1 MLSDTGHYKQS
12 KILFDRAKAVIPS
25 GVNSPVRFYAP
36 FPFFATSAKDSKIVT
51 VDHKTYIDYCMG
63 YGALLLGHAYTP
75 VINDV
80 KSQIDNGSLFC
91 VPTENEVELAEL
103 FSEIIPFAEMTRI
116 VNTGAEATMNAIR
129 LARAFTKKKN
139 IIKFDGCYHGAYDY
153 VLVNAGPNNKGVPSS
168 DGGIEEAASRTL
180 VLPYNNFAELE
191 RVINTNDSIAA
202 LIIEPVLANSGL
214 ILPEKDYLSSIRQIT
229 RKENIVLIF
238 DEVITG
244 FRLSLGGASEFFGIH
259 PDLATYAKAMGNGFP
274 IAAIAGKKE
283 LMEQFAPKG
292 KVYQAST
299 FAGNPASVAASLST
313 IKNLL
318 EKKNEIY
325 PKTAKT
331 CDSIVHG
338 LRDALQELKLGFV
351 LTSIGSMFQLFF
363 TLDEVRDASIKR
375 KTNLNFFKI
384 MYEELLNSGVFI
396 PPSQFETCFVSYS
409 HSEEDVDQTIASY
422 SNALKKVKNK
432 ICSNS

>member
-1 MLSDTGHYKQS
+1 MLSDASQHRQS
-12 KILFDRAKAVIPS
+12 KTLYDRARAVIPS

-36 FPFFATSAKDSKIVT
+36 FPFFASSAKDSKIVT

-75 VINDV
+75 VINHV

-103 FSEIIPFAEMTRI
+103 FSKILPFAEMTRI

-153 VLVNAGPNNKGVPSS
+153 VLVNAGRAHRGISSS
-168 DGGIEEAASRTL
+168 DGNIEEAASRTL

-191 RVINTNDSIAA
+191 QVIGTSDNIAA
-202 LIIEPVLANSGL
+202 IIIEPVLANSGL
-214 ILPEKDYLSSIRQIT
+214 ILPGKEFLNNIRNIS

-244 FRLSLGGASEFFGIH
+244 FRLSIGGASEFFGIQ

-274 IAAIAGKKE
+274 IAAIAGRKE
-283 LMEQFAPKG
+283 IMEQFAPMG
-292 KVYQAST
+292 KLYQAST
-299 FAGNPASVAASLST
+299 FAGNPVSVAASIST
-313 IKNLL
+313 IKALI
-318 EKKNEIY
+318 EQKNIIY
-325 PKTAKT
+325 PKIAKI
-331 CDSIVHG
+331 CDSIVG
-338 LRDALQELKLGFV
+338 GIRNAMNTYSLDFV
-351 LTSIGSMFQLFF
+351 LTSIGSMFHLSFIQGEI
-363 TLDEVRDASIKR
+363 LDTSLMR
-375 KTNLNFFKI
+375 KANLGHFRI
-384 MYEELLNSGVFI
+384 MYHELLKSGVFI

-409 HSEEDVDQTIASY
+409 HNEEDIDQTIESY
-422 SNALKKVKNK
+422 SKALQKVKVRL
-432 ICSNS
+432 

>member
-1 MLSDTGHYKQS
+1 MLSDANQYGQS
-12 KILFDRAKAVIPS
+12 KILYERARAVIPS

-75 VINDV
+75 VINHV

-103 FSEIIPFAEMTRI
+103 FSEILPFAEMTRI

-153 VLVNAGPNNKGVPSS
+153 VLVNAGQAHRGISSS
-168 DGGIEEAASRTL
+168 DGNIEEAASHTL

-191 RVINTNDSIAA
+191 QVIGTSDNIAA
-202 LIIEPVLANSGL
+202 IIIEPVLANSGL
-214 ILPEKDYLSSIRQIT
+214 ILPGKEYLNNIRNIS
-229 RKENIVLIF
+229 RKEKIVLIF

-244 FRLSLGGASEFFGIH
+244 FRLSLGGASEFFGIK
-259 PDLATYAKAMGNGFP
+259 PDIATYAKAMGNGFP
-274 IAAIAGKKE
+274 IAAIAGRRDI
-283 LMEQFAPKG
+283 MEQFAPMG
-292 KVYQAST
+292 KLYQAST
-299 FAGNPASVAASLST
+299 FAGNPTSVAAGIST
-313 IKNLL
+313 IRTLIEQKNT
-318 EKKNEIY
+318 IY
-325 PKTAKT
+325 PKIAKI
-331 CDSIVHG
+331 CDSIVG
-338 LRDALQELKLGFV
+338 GIRDTMNTYSLDFV
-351 LTSIGSMFQLFF
+351 LTSIGSMFHLSFIQREI
-363 TLDEVRDASIKR
+363 LDTSLMR
-375 KTNLNFFKI
+375 KANLSYFRL
-384 MYEELLNSGVFI
+384 MYNELLKSGVFI

-409 HSEEDVDQTIASY
+409 HNEEDIDQTIESY
-422 SNALKKVKNK
+422 SKAFQKVKVRL
-432 ICSNS
+432 

>member
-1 MLSDTGHYKQS
+1 MSSDANQHRQS
-12 KILFDRAKAVIPS
+12 KILYDRARAVIPS
-25 GVNSPVRFYAP
+25 GVNSPVRFYTP

-75 VINDV
+75 VINHV

-103 FSEIIPFAEMTRI
+103 FSEILPFAEMTRI

-153 VLVNAGPNNKGVPSS
+153 VLVKAGEAHRGISSS
-168 DGGIEEAASRTL
+168 DGNIEEAASHTL

-191 RVINTNDSIAA
+191 QVIGTSDNIAA
-202 LIIEPVLANSGL
+202 IIIEPVLANSGL
-214 ILPEKDYLSSIRQIT
+214 ILPGKEYLNNIRNIS

-244 FRLSLGGASEFFGIH
+244 FRLSVGGASEFFGIQ

-274 IAAIAGKKE
+274 IAAIAGRKE
-283 LMEQFAPKG
+283 IMEQFAPMG
-292 KVYQAST
+292 KLYQAST
-299 FAGNPASVAASLST
+299 FAGNPASVAASIST
-313 IKNLL
+313 IMTLIEQKNM
-318 EKKNEIY
+318 IY
-325 PKTAKT
+325 PKIAKI
-331 CDSIVHG
+331 CDSIVG
-338 LRDALQELKLGFV
+338 GIRDTMNTYSLDFV
-351 LTSIGSMFQLFF
+351 LTSIGSMFHLSFIQGEI
-363 TLDEVRDASIKR
+363 LDTSLMR
-375 KTNLNFFKI
+375 KANLSYFRI
-384 MYEELLNSGVFI
+384 MYNELLKSGVFI

-409 HSEEDVDQTIASY
+409 HNEEDIDQTIESY
-422 SNALKKVKNK
+422 SKALQKVKEHL
-432 ICSNS
+432 

>member
-1 MLSDTGHYKQS
+1 MLSDASQHRQS
-12 KILFDRAKAVIPS
+12 KILYDRARAVIPS

-36 FPFFATSAKDSKIVT
+36 FPFFASSAKDSKIVT

-63 YGALLLGHAYTP
+63 YGALLLGHAYTQ
-75 VINDV
+75 VINHV

-103 FSEIIPFAEMTRI
+103 FSDILPFAEMTRI

-153 VLVNAGPNNKGVPSS
+153 VLVNAGQAHRGISSS
-168 DGGIEEAASRTL
+168 DGNIDEAASHTL

-191 RVINTNDSIAA
+191 QVICTSDNIAA
-202 LIIEPVLANSGL
+202 IIIEPVLANSGL
-214 ILPEKDYLSSIRQIT
+214 ILPGKEYLNNIRNIS

-244 FRLSLGGASEFFGIH
+244 FRLSPGGASEFFGIQ

-274 IAAIAGKKE
+274 IAAIAGRKE
-283 LMEQFAPKG
+283 IMEQFAPMG
-292 KVYQAST
+292 KLYQAST
-299 FAGNPASVAASLST
+299 FAGNPASVAASIST
-313 IKNLL
+313 IRTLIEQKNL
-318 EKKNEIY
+318 IY
-325 PKTAKT
+325 PKIAKI
-331 CDSIVHG
+331 CDSIVG
-338 LRDALQELKLGFV
+338 GIRDTMNTYSLDFV
-351 LTSIGSMFQLFF
+351 LTSIGSMFHLSFIQGEIL
-363 TLDEVRDASIKR
+363 DASLTR
-375 KTNLNFFKI
+375 KANLSYFRI
-384 MYEELLNSGVFI
+384 MYNDLLKSGVFI

-409 HSEEDVDQTIASY
+409 HTEEDIDQTIESY
-422 SNALKKVKNK
+422 SKALQK
-432 ICSNS
+432 IKEHL

>member
-1 MLSDTGHYKQS
+1 MLSDASQHRQS
-12 KILFDRAKAVIPS
+12 KILYDRARAVIPS

-36 FPFFATSAKDSKIVT
+36 FPFFASSAKDSKIVT

-63 YGALLLGHAYTP
+63 YGALLLGHAYTQ
-75 VINDV
+75 VINHV

-103 FSEIIPFAEMTRI
+103 FSDILPFAEMTRI

-153 VLVNAGPNNKGVPSS
+153 VLVNAGQAHRGISSS
-168 DGGIEEAASRTL
+168 DGNIDEAASHTL

-191 RVINTNDSIAA
+191 QVICTSDNIAA
-202 LIIEPVLANSGL
+202 IIIEPVLANSGL
-214 ILPEKDYLSSIRQIT
+214 ILPGKEYLNNIRNIS

-244 FRLSLGGASEFFGIH
+244 FRLSPGGASEFFGIQ

-274 IAAIAGKKE
+274 IAAIAGRKE
-283 LMEQFAPKG
+283 IMEQFAPMG
-292 KVYQAST
+292 KLYQAST
-299 FAGNPASVAASLST
+299 FAGNPASVAASIST
-313 IKNLL
+313 IRTLIEQKNL
-318 EKKNEIY
+318 IY
-325 PKTAKT
+325 PKIAKI
-331 CDSIVHG
+331 CDSIVG
-338 LRDALQELKLGFV
+338 GIRDTMNTYSLDFV
-351 LTSIGSMFQLFF
+351 LTSIGSMFHLSFIQGEIL
-363 TLDEVRDASIKR
+363 DASLTR
-375 KTNLNFFKI
+375 KANLSYFRILYND
-384 MYEELLNSGVFI
+384 LLKSGVFI

-409 HSEEDVDQTIASY
+409 HTEEDIDQTIESY
-422 SNALKKVKNK
+422 SKALQK
-432 ICSNS
+432 IKEHL

>member
-1 MLSDTGHYKQS
+1 MLNDAGQHKQS

-75 VINDV
+75 VINHV

-129 LARAFTKKKN
+129 LARAYTKKKN

-153 VLVNAGPNNKGVPSS
+153 VLVNAGQGHRGVSSS
-168 DGGIEEAASRTL
+168 DGSIDEAASQTF
-180 VLPYNNFAELE
+180 VLPYNNFTELE
-191 RVINTNDSIAA
+191 QVIGTNDNIAA
-202 LIIEPVLANSGL
+202 IIMEPVLANSGL
-214 ILPEKDYLSSIRQIT
+214 VLPGKEYLSNIRNIT
-229 RKENIVLIF
+229 KKENIVLIF

-244 FRLSLGGASEFFGIH
+244 FRLSLGGASEFFGIQ

-274 IAAIAGKKE
+274 IAAIAGRKE
-283 LMEQFAPKG
+283 IMEQFAPVG
-292 KVYQAST
+292 KLYHAST
-299 FAGNPASVAASLST
+299 FAGNPASVAASIST
-313 IKNLL
+313 IKTLI
-318 EKKNEIY
+318 EQKNTIY
-325 PKTAKT
+325 PKIAKT
-331 CDSIVHG
+331 CDSIVG
-338 LRDALQELKLGFV
+338 GIRDMLNAYSLDFV
-351 LTSIGSMFQLFF
+351 LTSIGSMFHLFF
-363 TLDEVRDASIKR
+363 IQEEILDTSLMR
-375 KTNLNFFKI
+375 KANLSLFRI
-384 MYEELLNSGVFI
+384 MYNELLKSGVFI

-409 HSEEDVDQTIASY
+409 HNEEDIDQTIESY
-422 SNALKKVKNK
+422 SNALQKVKEQL
-432 ICSNS
+432 